1 MAVDD
6 IEIHR
11 RGFDVLDDA
20 GSNKIQIAVLDKVAS
35 KACGIFEPCIIV
47 TILAED
53 GRGSKWTKLLLDT
66 QPG

>member
-1 MAVDD
+1 MTISKVIELDLRNAGGIHVAVGMAVDD

-35 KACGIFEPCIIV
+35 KACGIFGP
-47 TILAED
+47 TA
-53 GRGSKWTKLLLDT
+53 SS
-66 QPG
+66 